1 MDETKGVN
9 EGEIKKLRARVVFS
23 IRHPSNLSDI
33 RKELYYFVNLVGEK
47 TAKFR
52 TQFHY
57 R

>member
-1 MDETKGVN
+1 MEETKGIN
-9 EGEIKKLRARVVFS
+9 EGEIKKLLARVVFP

-33 RKELYYFVNLVGEK
+33 RKEPYYFVNLISEK

-52 TQFHY
+52 TQFYY